1 MNISVF
7 KRKQKNL
14 DLFSHA
20 GDVAGAILT
29 LRLPK
34 HTKDFTV
41 SLRMDSAVRGMKPR
55 AEGADANLIV
65 TGDDMM
71 RLAPTASAEL
81 SEEEMR

>member
-1 MNISVF
+1 MHHFQS
-7 KRKQKNL
+7 
-14 DLFSHA
+14 

-29 LRLPK
+29 LKLPK